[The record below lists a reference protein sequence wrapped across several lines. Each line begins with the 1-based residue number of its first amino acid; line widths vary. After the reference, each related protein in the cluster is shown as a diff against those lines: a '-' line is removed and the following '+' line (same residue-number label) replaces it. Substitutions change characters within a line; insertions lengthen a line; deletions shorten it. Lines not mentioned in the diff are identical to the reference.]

1 MLVKKL
7 QKNSFSHPFELK
19 LNTMKT
25 LFYFFSFLLFSTTFC
40 VGQNS
45 LAISYNVSGNLNAN
59 ALSPSQLVAAPKECI
74 IDFHFSAPSVRVVME
89 SPDGLIN
96 YVDRVFDLNVHANPD
111 STYVYGKP
119 GAWTINLGQFT
130 NVNEFRVKLVNA
142 NGLGQGPTVAQGT
155 YP

>member
-1 MLVKKL
+1 
-7 QKNSFSHPFELK
+7 
-19 LNTMKT
+19 MKT
-25 LFYFFSFLLFSTTFC
+25 TLTLFSFFFFSTSLSF
-40 VGQNS
+40 GQAPV
-45 LAISYNVSGNLNAN
+45 AISYNVVGNLNTN
-59 ALSPSQLVAAPKECI
+59 ALTPTQVAAAPKECI

-89 SPDGLIN
+89 SLDGLTN
-96 YVDRVFDLNVHANPD
+96 YVDRVFDLNVDANPD

-119 GAWTINLGQFT
+119 GAWTIGLGQFT